1 MTSLSVGVLLFEEV
15 VTSFILK
22 WYQVERKGLRLTEQ
36 SRGEVVDMGGG
47 GEAEGLEEE
56 APGTMEVEEEAEEME
71 TGEAGSLGIRGTGR
85 RRYLTCLL
93 LPR

>member
-1 MTSLSVGVLLFEEV
+1 MTSLSVGVLLFEEAF
-15 VTSFILK
+15 TSFILK
-22 WYQVERKGLRLTEQ
+22 WYQVEQ
-36 SRGEVVDMGGG
+36 SRGEVVDMGVG
-47 GEAEGLEEE
+47 GEGE

-85 RRYLTCLL
+85 RRYLTCSL

>member
-47 GEAEGLEEE
+47 GEGE
-56 APGTMEVEEEAEEME
+56 APGTMELEEEAEEME

-85 RRYLTCLL
+85 RRYLMCSL

>member
-22 WYQVERKGLRLTEQ
+22 WYQVEQ

-47 GEAEGLEEE
+47 GEGE

-85 RRYLTCLL
+85 RRYLMCSL